1 MTSAVFPTYARQDIR
16 FDRGEGAYLYSDDGR
31 KFLDFGSGVAVTSLG
46 HCHPKLVA
54 ALTEQAGKVWHTSNL
69 YRIDQQERLAQRL
82 VEHSFAD
89 LVFFN
94 NSGAEA
100 METAIKTARKYH
112 AHHGHPDRYRLI
124 TFEGS
129 FHGRTLATIAASG
142 SKKLIDGFGPP
153 VQGFDTVKFG
163 DIEAVK
169 AAITDETAGIVVEPV
184 QGEGGIHPSPSGFL
198 AALRQIC
205 DDKGLLLVFD
215 EIQCGMGRTGKLFA
229 YEWSGV
235 TPDVMALAKAL
246 GGGFP
251 IGACLA
257 TKEAAAGMTVGSH
270 GSTFGGNP
278 LACAVGNA
286 VLDVMLEPGFMDH
299 VQKMSNLLRQGLAM
313 IAERH
318 AKVIEDVRGEGLM
331 LGIKPRVPN
340 TKFIG
345 AGLAKGLVTIGAGDN
360 VVRVLPPLIIERE
373 QVREAIDIL
382 DDVCAELAR
391 EEA

>member
-1 MTSAVFPTYARQDIR
+1 MTSAVYPTYARLDIR
-16 FDRGEGAYLYSDDGR
+16 FERGEGPYLFTDDGR

-46 HCHPKLVA
+46 HVHPRLVA
-54 ALTEQAGKVWHTSNL
+54 ALHEQAGKVWHTSNL
-69 YRIDQQERLAQRL
+69 YKIDQQERLAKRL
-82 VEHSFAD
+82 VDNSFAD
-89 LVFFN
+89 LVFFS

-100 METAIKTARKYH
+100 MEAAIKTARKYH
-112 AHHGHPDRYRLI
+112 SHNGNPERYRLI

-142 SKKLIDGFGPP
+142 SKKLMDGFGPP

-163 DIEAVK
+163 DLEAVK

-198 AALRQIC
+198 SGLRKLA
-205 DDKGLLLVFD
+205 DDNGLLLVFD

-229 YEWSGV
+229 YEWSGI
-235 TPDVMALAKAL
+235 TPDIMALAKAL

-257 TKEAAAGMTVGSH
+257 TKEAAAGMTTGTH

-278 LACAVGNA
+278 LACAVANA
-286 VLDVMLEPGFMDH
+286 VLDVMLEPGFMEH

-331 LGIKPRVPN
+331 LGIKPKVPN
-340 TKFIG
+340 SKFIET
-345 AGLAKGLVTIGAGDN
+345 ALSKGLVTIAAGEN
-360 VVRVLPPLIIERE
+360 VVRVLPSLIIERE
-373 QVREAIDIL
+373 HVRDAIDML
-382 DDVCAELAR
+382 DAACMDLESEVA
-391 EEA
+391 

>member
-1 MTSAVFPTYARQDIR
+1 MESAVYPTYARLDIR
-16 FDRGEGAYLYSDDGR
+16 FERGEGPYLYADDGR

-69 YRIDQQERLAQRL
+69 YRIDQQERLAKRL
-82 VEHSFAD
+82 VENSFAD

-100 METAIKTARKYH
+100 MEAAIKTARKYH
-112 AHHGHPDRYRLI
+112 AHNGHPERYRLI

-142 SKKLIDGFGPP
+142 SKKLMDGFGPP
-153 VQGFDTVKFG
+153 VQGFDTVEFG
-163 DIEAVK
+163 DLEAVK
-169 AAITDETAGIVVEPV
+169 SAITDETAGIVVEPV
-184 QGEGGIHPSPSGFL
+184 QGEGGIHPSPYGFL
-198 AALRQIC
+198 AGLREIA
-205 DDKGLLLVFD
+205 DENGLLLVYD

-229 YEWSGV
+229 HEWSGI
-235 TPDVMALAKAL
+235 TPDIMALAKAL

-257 TKEAAAGMTVGSH
+257 TKEAAAGMTVGTH

-286 VLDVMLEPGFMDH
+286 VLDVMLEPGFMEH

-318 AKVIEDVRGEGLM
+318 PKIVEDVRGEGLM
-331 LGIKPRVPN
+331 LGIKPKVPN
-340 TKFIG
+340 TKFIETG
-345 AGLAKGLVTIGAGDN
+345 IAKGLVTIGAGDN

-373 QVREAIDIL
+373 HIRDAVDLL
-382 DDVCAELAR
+382 DAVCTEL
-391 EEA
+391 ESEPS

>member
-1 MTSAVFPTYARQDIR
+1 MTSAVYPTYARLDIR
-16 FDRGEGAYLYSDDGR
+16 FERGEGPYLFTDDGR
-31 KFLDFGSGVAVTSLG
+31 KFLDFGSGVGVTSLG
-46 HCHPKLVA
+46 HVHPKLVA
-54 ALTEQAGKVWHTSNL
+54 ALHEQAGKVWHTSNL
-69 YRIDQQERLAQRL
+69 YKIDQQERLAQRL
-82 VEHSFAD
+82 VDSSFAD

-112 AHHGHPDRYRLI
+112 AHNGNPERYRLI

-129 FHGRTLATIAASG
+129 FHGRTMATIAASG
-142 SKKLIDGFGPP
+142 SKKLMDGFGPP
-153 VQGFDTVKFG
+153 VQGFDTVPFG
-163 DIEAVK
+163 DLEAVE
-169 AAITDETAGIVVEPV
+169 AAITHETAGIIVEPV
-184 QGEGGIHPSPSGFL
+184 QGEGGIHPAPSGFL
-198 AALRQIC
+198 TGLRKLA
-205 DDKGLLLVFD
+205 DDNDLMLVFD

-229 YEWSGV
+229 HEWSGI
-235 TPDVMALAKAL
+235 TPDIMALAKAL

-257 TKEAAAGMTVGSH
+257 TKEAAAGMTAGTH

-318 AKVIEDVRGEGLM
+318 AAVIEDIRGEGLM
-331 LGIKPRVPN
+331 LGLKPKVPN
-340 TKFIG
+340 GKFIET
-345 AGLAKGLVTIGAGDN
+345 ALSKGLVTIPAGEN
-360 VVRVLPPLIIERE
+360 VVRILPSLIIERE
-373 QVREAIDIL
+373 HVRDAIDMLEAACI
-382 DDVCAELAR
+382 ELESEVA
-391 EEA
+391 

>member
-1 MTSAVFPTYARQDIR
+1 MESAVYPTYARLDIR
-16 FDRGEGAYLYSDDGR
+16 FERGEGPYLYADDGR

-69 YRIDQQERLAQRL
+69 YRIDQQERLAKRL
-82 VEHSFAD
+82 VENSFAD

-100 METAIKTARKYH
+100 MEAAIKTARKYH
-112 AHHGHPDRYRLI
+112 AHNSHPERYRLI

-142 SKKLIDGFGPP
+142 SKKLMDGFGPP
-153 VQGFDTVKFG
+153 VQGFDTVEFG
-163 DIEAVK
+163 DLEAVK
-169 AAITDETAGIVVEPV
+169 SAITDETAGIVVEPV
-184 QGEGGIHPSPSGFL
+184 QGEGGIHPSPYGFL
-198 AALRQIC
+198 AGLREIA
-205 DDKGLLLVFD
+205 DENGLLLVYD

-235 TPDVMALAKAL
+235 APDIMALAKAL

-257 TKEAAAGMTVGSH
+257 TKEAAAGMTVGTH

-286 VLDVMLEPGFMDH
+286 VLDVMLEPGFMEH

-318 AKVIEDVRGEGLM
+318 PKIVEDVRGEGLM
-331 LGIKPRVPN
+331 LGIKPKVPN
-340 TKFIG
+340 TKFIETG
-345 AGLAKGLVTIGAGDN
+345 IAKGLVTIGAGDN

-373 QVREAIDIL
+373 HIRDAVDLL
-382 DDVCAELAR
+382 DAVCTEL
-391 EEA
+391 ESEPS

>member
-1 MTSAVFPTYARQDIR
+1 MNSAVYPTYARLDIR
-16 FDRGEGAYLYSDDGR
+16 FERGEGPYLYADDGR

-69 YRIDQQERLAQRL
+69 YRIDQQERLAKRL

-89 LVFFN
+89 LAFFN

-112 AHHGHPDRYRLI
+112 AHNGNPERYRLI

-142 SKKLIDGFGPP
+142 SKKLMDGFGPP

-163 DIEAVK
+163 DLEAVK
-169 AAITDETAGIVVEPV
+169 AAITDETAGILVEPV

-198 AALRQIC
+198 AALRTLC
-205 DDKGLLLVFD
+205 DDNGLLLVFD

-235 TPDVMALAKAL
+235 TPDIMALAKAL
-246 GGGFP
+246 GCGFP

-257 TKEAAAGMTVGSH
+257 TKEAAAGMTVGTH

-278 LACAVGNA
+278 LACSVSNA
-286 VLDVMLEPGFMDH
+286 VLDVMLEPGFMEH

-331 LGIKPRVPN
+331 LGIKPKVPN
-340 TKFIG
+340 TKFIETG
-345 AGLAKGLVTIGAGDN
+345 IAKGLVTIGAGDN

-373 QVREAIDIL
+373 HVRDAIDII
-382 DDVCAELAR
+382 DEVCAEMETGGA
-391 EEA
+391 

>member
-1 MTSAVFPTYARQDIR
+1 MTSAVYPTYARLDIR
-16 FDRGEGAYLYSDDGR
+16 FERGEGAYLYSDDGR

-69 YRIDQQERLAQRL
+69 YRIDQQERLAKRL
-82 VEHSFAD
+82 VDNSFAD

-100 METAIKTARKYH
+100 MEAAIKTARKYH
-112 AHHGHPDRYRLI
+112 AHNGHPERYRLI

-142 SKKLIDGFGPP
+142 SKKLMDGFGPP

-163 DIEAVK
+163 DLEAVK
-169 AAITDETAGIVVEPV
+169 AAITDETAGILVEPV

-198 AALRQIC
+198 AALRKLC
-205 DDKGLLLVFD
+205 DDNGLLLLFD

-235 TPDVMALAKAL
+235 EPDIMALAKAL
-246 GGGFP
+246 GSGFP

-257 TKEAAAGMTVGSH
+257 TKEAAAGMTVGTH

-286 VLDVMLEPGFMDH
+286 VLDVMLEPGFLDH

-318 AKVIEDVRGEGLM
+318 AKVVEDVRGEGLM
-331 LGIKPRVPN
+331 LGIKPKLPN
-340 TKFIG
+340 TKFIATG
-345 AGLAKGLVTIGAGDN
+345 ISKGLVTIAAGDN
-360 VVRVLPPLIIERE
+360 VVRVLPPLIVERE
-373 QVREAIDIL
+373 QVREGIDIL
-382 DDVCAELAR
+382 DEVCAELER

>member
-1 MTSAVFPTYARQDIR
+1 MESAVYPTYARLDIR
-16 FDRGEGAYLYSDDGR
+16 FERGEGPYLYSDDGR

-69 YRIDQQERLAQRL
+69 YRIDQQERLAKRL
-82 VEHSFAD
+82 VENSFAD

-100 METAIKTARKYH
+100 MEAAIKTARKYH
-112 AHHGHPDRYRLI
+112 AHNGHPERYRLI

-142 SKKLIDGFGPP
+142 SKKLMDGFGPP
-153 VQGFDTVKFG
+153 VQGFDTVEFG
-163 DIEAVK
+163 DLEAVK
-169 AAITDETAGIVVEPV
+169 SAITDETAGIVVEPV
-184 QGEGGIHPSPSGFL
+184 QGEGGIHPSPYGFL
-198 AALRQIC
+198 AGLREIA
-205 DDKGLLLVFD
+205 DENGLLLVYD

-229 YEWSGV
+229 HEWSGV
-235 TPDVMALAKAL
+235 APDIMALAKAL

-257 TKEAAAGMTVGSH
+257 TKEAAAGMTVGTH

-286 VLDVMLEPGFMDH
+286 VLDVMLEPGFMEH

-318 AKVIEDVRGEGLM
+318 PKVVEDVRGEGLM
-331 LGIKPRVPN
+331 LGIKPKVPN
-340 TKFIG
+340 TKFIETG
-345 AGLAKGLVTIGAGDN
+345 IAKGLVTIGAGDN

-373 QVREAIDIL
+373 HIRAAVDLL
-382 DDVCAELAR
+382 DTVCTEL
-391 EEA
+391 ESEPS